1 MTTFLCPVCSKTL
14 ISSDTYQTWY
24 YRKPELHVYVSEFRC
39 NECDLIID
47 IKREVE
53 EEEGECYEE
62 M

>member
-1 MTTFLCPVCSKTL
+1 MTTYLCPVCGKTL

-24 YRKPELHVYVSEFRC
+24 HRKPELWVYVSEFRC

-53 EEEGECYEE
+53 EEGEYYEK